1 MPDVRDP
8 VSLRAQI
15 RAEVKHIEKY
25 QEVDASRVFALL
37 RDVLSL
43 LEASP
48 GGAETKDSKL
58 RQAVQ
63 EYLEWGAMTGSDR
76 DWFERKFR
84 DALASPPAQTT
95 PERHDKEQ

>member
-15 RAEVKHIEKY
+15 EDALEDARAF
-25 QEVDASRVFALL
+25 DADPEYREHEARELLVTAFRLL

-48 GGAETKDSKL
+48 
-58 RQAVQ
+58 
-63 EYLEWGAMTGSDR
+63 
-76 DWFERKFR
+76 
-84 DALASPPAQTT
+84 
-95 PERHDKEQ
+95 PEDD